1 MDQKAW
7 PNTVDGKMFGEWI
20 NDTLSITLKHCIITT
35 EQNYRTKHEE
45 QFIWMHKHPCQLK
58 QNYKWDP
65 QESLVESLS
74 DCHKNKS
81 WSEFGKQ
88 INRKFQMN
96 RTLEVIN
103 GGLVKDAAGSGTTE
117 TTYLCTHYS
126 AKNSRKTRLRPTVRL
141 AEMSPSPCID
151 ASVYRQGFGF

>member
-7 PNTVDGKMFGEWI
+7 PNTVDGKMFGEWM
-20 NDTLSITLKHCIITT
+20 NDTLSITLKHCIITP
-35 EQNYRTKHEE
+35 EENHRAKHEG
-45 QFIWMHKHPCQLK
+45 QFIWMHKQPCQPQ

-65 QESLVESLS
+65 QESLVESVP

-103 GGLVKDAAGSGTTE
+103 GSLVKDAAGSGTTE
-117 TTYLCTHYS
+117 TTYLCAQYP
-126 AKNSRKTRLRPTVRL
+126 AKNSRKTKLRPTVGL
-141 AEMSPSPCID
+141 AGMSPSPCID
-151 ASVYRQGFGF
+151 ASVHR